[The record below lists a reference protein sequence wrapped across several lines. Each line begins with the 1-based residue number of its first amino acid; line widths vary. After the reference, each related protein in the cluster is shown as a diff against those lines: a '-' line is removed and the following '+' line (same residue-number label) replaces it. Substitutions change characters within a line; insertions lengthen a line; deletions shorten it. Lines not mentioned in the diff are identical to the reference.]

1 MKCKKCGEEKAEAD
15 FTRRSSVRC
24 RSCVYAESRQ
34 RYAKRYAKERHEA
47 SKRRHHERLA
57 GRSLNLSVAEAAYIA
72 GIIDGEGWI
81 GIHQLGKN
89 GGKTRRSGQFRMC
102 IDVASTNESII
113 RFLHSKLKGSV
124 TFSQAKGRN
133 KEHWK
138 WRCSSYIALFVL
150 DAVLP
155 YLIIKRRQA
164 VLCRRFQRYT
174 QSPSRIV
181 TPKALAVHTRIHDEL
196 RALNKRGVR

>member
-1 MKCKKCGEEKAEAD
+1 M
-15 FTRRSSVRC
+15 
-24 RSCVYAESRQ
+24 YAASRQ
-34 RYAKRYAKERHEA
+34 RYAERYAKERHEA

-57 GRSLNLSVAEAAYIA
+57 GRSLNLSVAEVAYIA

-89 GGKTRRSGQFRMC
+89 GGVSRRAGQYRMC
-102 IDVASTNESII
+102 VEVGNTNEAII
-113 RFLHSKLKGSV
+113 RFLHSRLGGSV
-124 TFSQAKGRN
+124 AFRGSKGKAKA
-133 KEHWK
+133 HWK
-138 WRCSSYIALFVL
+138 WQSSSYVSLFVL

-181 TPKALAVHTRIHDEL
+181 TPKALAVHTRIHDEV
-196 RALNKRGVR
+196 RNLNKRGV